1 MQRAEFVARA
11 FKYHA
16 PTRTANLILDIV
28 REDGQVVEAELR
40 FAGNRPRYVQQVMID
55 GQTFGFDVLID
66 RQGDAKVMHDAVSR
80 QEKRE
85 TFSSVD
91 SVYRQAYCSL
101 WRHFGALA
109 HRKRGRSFDDCVKLM
124 ASYTRTF
131 KILDAAADFAVQ
143 QFNLHQ
149 N

>member
-1 MQRAEFVARA
+1 MARA
-11 FKYHA
+11 FEYHA
-16 PTRTANLILDIV
+16 PSHTANLILDIV

-40 FAGNRPRYVQQVMID
+40 FAGNRPRYVQQVLID

-66 RQGDAKVMHDAVSR
+66 GKGDAKVVNEAV
-80 QEKRE
+80 QGQGNEK

-91 SVYRQAYCSL
+91 SVYHQAYCSL

-109 HRKRGRSFDDCVKLM
+109 HRRRGLSFDDCAKLM

-143 QFNLHQ
+143 QFSLHQ